1 MKQHNE
7 VALMSSGRLTV
18 SANGLRLSIVT
29 GHYRE
34 TLDKQGVLGKHGDRW
49 KEYLKGSSVLDHWG
63 Y

>member
-7 VALMSSGRLTV
+7 VALISSGQLTV

-29 GHYRE
+29 GITQKHWISRE
-34 TLDKQGVLGKHGDRW
+34 CRGNTETDG